1 MTQFHSWYLFR
12 HCCQDISLQNSNFLM
27 AVSYKYFFPSIGG
40 NFTVQTIADHFGH
53 KLNFVPWTHPIPLWI
68 TRVNDLTQTVQKK
81 LDRLAS
87 PSTRIPSKDFIL
99 QYKING
105 KRTHFT
111 WSICLW
117 KLRKIMTVSFHKK
130 NVKNYFKQW
139 VKWRLKTVAHNY
151 ATSLISN
158 WQHMDD
164 KCRSVK
170 TFPDW

>member
-1 MTQFHSWYLFR
+1 MHHGRWHDFTADTFL
-12 HCCQDISLQNSNFLM
+12 DIAAKTSVSLQNSNFLM

-40 NFTVQTIADHFGH
+40 NFTVQTIAGHFGH
-53 KLNFVPWTHPIPLWI
+53 KLNFVLWTHPIPLWI

-81 LDRLAS
+81 LDRLTS

-130 NVKNYFKQW
+130 CKKIFQTTGQM
-139 VKWRLKTVAHNY
+139 KTEN
-151 ATSLISN
+151 SCSQLCN
-158 WQHMDD
+158 LLN
-164 KCRSVK
+164 
-170 TFPDW
+170 F